1 MPVIS
6 YGHTLHRLSVHAK
19 GPVDVAFPADTKYL
33 EQYINMVVEDV
44 IASPRSCKYK
54 FIEPFELVSSK
65 LLLLIN
71 KTDTFENV
79 SEDIVDKLHAE
90 ELKVQK
96 IIEKLDN
103 EVSKGV
109 LIQVYFNHDG
119 LNKYLIIKVDDNEF
133 LDLSTLQLTDGLPSE
148 KTRTQKTALIT
159 FDGNEIS
166 DLLVSDSNSKISKFW
181 CDSFLCSEPLVSSEK
196 NTFNS
201 YTSIDK
207 VLNKVKKESRYD
219 YLLLKNGMVNYYRNN
234 EGFVFNDVVSM
245 IKNHTVE
252 NKNVLKKIKDYDESR
267 SYKFSEVFSNLVTE
281 IESLPIKKG
290 FDRAFD
296 ITKSVIKSRLSS
308 TVVLD
313 EFFDLNIKGD
323 VEDLKGK
330 IKAGIEDDGR
340 KFIKIYSELG
350 YKEFELGE

>member
-6 YGHTLHRLSVHAK
+6 YGHTLHKLSVHATD
-19 GPVDVAFPADTKYL
+19 PVDVAFPADTSYL

-44 IASPRSCKYK
+44 IASPRSCK
-54 FIEPFELVSSK
+54 FRFVEPFELVPSR
-65 LLLLIN
+65 LLSLIN
-71 KTDTFENV
+71 KSETFEAI
-79 SEDIVDKLHAE
+79 SEDIVKKLHSE
-90 ELKVQK
+90 ELEVQK
-96 IIEKLDN
+96 IIKKLKN

-133 LDLSTLQLTDGLPSE
+133 LDLTTLKLTDGLPSE

-166 DLLVSDSNSKISKFW
+166 ELLVSDSNSKISKFW
-181 CDSFLCSEPLVSSEK
+181 CDRFLCAEPLVSSEI
-196 NTFNS
+196 NTFES

-207 VLNKVKKESRYD
+207 VLNKVKKDSRYD
-219 YLLLKNGMVNYYRNN
+219 YLLLKNGMINYYRNN
-234 EGFVFNDVVSM
+234 DGFVFDDVVSM

-252 NKNVLKKIKDYDESR
+252 NKNILNKVENYDEIK
-267 SYKFSEVFSNLVTE
+267 SYKFGEIFPDIITE
-281 IESLPIKKG
+281 IESLPDIKG

-296 ITKSVIKSRLSS
+296 ITKSAIKSRLSS

-323 VEDLKGK
+323 LKDLKGK
-330 IKAGIEDDGR
+330 IKAGIETDGR

-350 YKEFELGE
+350 YREFEKGE